1 MERVLTF
8 VIALVL
14 SFSAMAMS
22 HSGKDHKN
30 QTSMAVNLPPFNK
43 VDTNHDHIM
52 TWKEAKAAGIPKK
65 LFDSADYDHNGKI
78 TRTMYKYD
86 IKGRNG

>member
-8 VIALVL
+8 FIAVIF

-22 HSGKDHKN
+22 HSGKFQKDTKN
-30 QTSMAVNLPPFNK
+30 VAINLPPFNK
-43 VDTNHDHIM
+43 IDANHDKIL
-52 TWKEAKAAGIPKK
+52 TWKEAKAAGIPKN
-65 LFDSADYDHNGKI
+65 LFDSADYNHNGKI

-86 IKGRNG
+86 MKANHE